1 MEMFEVKQ
9 ASNKAHKLVYKQE
22 KEDANP
28 RLMDKGLI
36 YPTTASTGHY
46 LLSKK
51 GKMMRQERH
60 LEKFFV
66 PGLA

>member
-1 MEMFEVKQ
+1 MFEVKQ
-9 ASNKAHKLVYKQE
+9 VSNKAHKLVYKQE
-22 KEDANP
+22 KEDTNP
-28 RLMDKGLI
+28 RLMDKGRI
-36 YPTTASTGHY
+36 YLTTAFTGHC

-60 LEKFFV
+60 LEKFFI

>member
-1 MEMFEVKQ
+1 MFEVKQ
-9 ASNKAHKLVYKQE
+9 VSNKAHTLVYKQE

-36 YPTTASTGHY
+36 YPTTTLTGHC
-46 LLSKK
+46 LLSKN

-60 LEKFFV
+60 LEKLFI